1 MVASPLDRTQQ
12 TATIIDQH
20 LGISFATDDRLKE
33 WDCGAWSGE
42 MWDDLSEKW
51 PQEFSNWHADQFYC
65 RAPGGENYPDMI
77 ERATPFLEELLGTD
91 YTTVAIV
98 SHGMIGRV
106 MIGTLLSMSPDQM
119 LSFNQTNETV
129 FRLGIGDK
137 KVSVEHYVS
146 GKGPF
151 PDFSV

>member
-1 MVASPLDRTQQ
+1 MCIRDS
-12 TATIIDQH
+12 
-20 LGISFATDDRLKE
+20 
-33 WDCGAWSGE
+33 
-42 MWDDLSEKW
+42 
-51 PQEFSNWHADQFYC
+51 
-65 RAPGGENYPDMI
+65 
-77 ERATPFLEELLGTD
+77 
-91 YTTVAIV
+91 TTVAIV

-119 LSFNQTNETV
+119 LSFNQTNDTV